1 MAHKYDTTNRKES
14 EILPGVSFLL
24 RRMTEGRRI
33 ELRKKLSPTNAKIR
47 ELLREQGKLLEAPDD
62 AQDHNR
68 ILELQDEFDGLM
80 LETVNPTTLLWGV
93 KQIEGLEVDGKT
105 LTLEDWQEWPSAL
118 FREVLNSVN
127 AEAELNGGEVKNSPL
142 PITSGK
148 QEDGKSKLTTV
159 ATAGST
165 DIM

>member
-33 ELRKKLSPTNAKIR
+33 ELRKKLGPTNAKIR
-47 ELLREQGKLLEAPDD
+47 ELLREQGKLLEAPED

-80 LETVNPTTLLWGV
+80 LEVVNPTTLLWGV
-93 KQIEGLEVDGKT
+93 KQIEGLEVDGKV
-105 LTLEDWQEWPSAL
+105 LTLEDWLEWPSAL
-118 FREVLNSVN
+118 FREILNAVN
-127 AEAELNGGEVKNSPL
+127 AEAELNGNEIKNSSSGS
-142 PITSGK
+142 TSGRP
-148 QEDGKSKLTTV
+148 EDGNPKLTTV
-159 ATAGST
+159 ASAGST

>member
-14 EILPGVSFLL
+14 EILLGVSFLI

-33 ELRKKLSPTNAKIR
+33 ELRKKLGPTNAKIR

-93 KQIEGLEVDGKT
+93 KQIEGLEVDGKI

-118 FREVLNSVN
+118 FKEILNSVN
-127 AEAELNGGEVKNSPL
+127 AEAELNGGEVKNSSSAT
-142 PITSGK
+142 ISGK
-148 QEDGKSKLTTV
+148 PGDGSPKLTTV